1 MTGWEKRWIFA
12 GSVESQLRTHCRSWK
27 SCQFFWPCPGRRQ
40 EGQTWY
46 LVSSVLHTPVKSII
60 AIRKG
65 ITALVAMAA
74 ASLCREDDG
83 RRLNEIPCQ
92 SRGFKYSLLHG
103 NVDAGNG
110 DRSAGWSSD
119 HGLSRSRWWG
129 IHLSLTVLSLVSG
142 PTPSLGRSGH
152 MLGHVIDYE
161 SCEGVYKKAL
171 RVHRP

>member
-1 MTGWEKRWIFA
+1 M
-12 GSVESQLRTHCRSWK
+12 
-27 SCQFFWPCPGRRQ
+27 
-40 EGQTWY
+40 
-46 LVSSVLHTPVKSII
+46 SSVLHTPVKSII

-83 RRLNEIPCQ
+83 RRLNGILCQ
-92 SRGFKYSLLHG
+92 SRGLKYSLLHG

-110 DRSAGWSSD
+110 DRSAGWSD

-142 PTPSLGRSGH
+142 PAPSLGRSGH

-161 SCEGVYKKAL
+161 SCKGVVQESSSSATTLGIY
-171 RVHRP
+171 HT